1 MRKERKPYVTQRKVG
16 GWSRWYFRQTWLEGG
31 KRRERFIPLPG
42 EPDSPEF
49 DRAYWSI
56 RSGKHEAVKAPAK
69 QTWRE
74 LVTVYRSSANYLK
87 KAPRT
92 KASYNDT
99 IEWVLSANADKPV
112 ASLTPQKLRD
122 LHVKYSATPRKAD
135 MLVQIVSILT
145 NFARKKLL
153 WKIENP
159 AEGIDLYGRQR
170 EYEPWPEWMVAK
182 LETAPEVVRSAAEL
196 ILGTGQRPSAAVAMR
211 RDAFQGDW
219 MTVTDEKADD
229 TYEIFCPQP
238 LRDYLASLPVR
249 GAHVIPR
256 NLTQPLGYNAIG
268 KAFRAWRDTLGEKAK
283 PYSLHGLRKLAII
296 RLAEAGCTDAQIQ
309 AVTNQS
315 AQTVAYYRKR
325 ASRKRLSKAAMD
337 QNQTRT

>member
-16 GWSRWYFRQTWLEGG
+16 GWSRWYFRQTWLEGD
-31 KRRERFIPLPG
+31 KRRERFIPLPDD
-42 EPDSPEF
+42 PDSLEF

-56 RSGKHEAVKAPAK
+56 RSGKHEGVKPPAK

-74 LVTVYRSSANYLK
+74 LVTAYRSSPKYLK

-92 KASYNDT
+92 KASYDDT
-99 IEWVLSANADKPV
+99 IEWILTTNADKPV
-112 ASLTPQKLRD
+112 ASLTRQKLRD
-122 LHVKYSATPRKAD
+122 LHVKYAATPRKAD
-135 MLVQIVSILT
+135 ALVQIVSILT
-145 NFARKKLL
+145 NFARTQLD

-159 AEGIDLYGRQR
+159 AERLDLYGKQR
-170 EYEPWPEWMVAK
+170 EYEPWPVWMVEK
-182 LETAPEVVRSAAEL
+182 LNGAPEVVRSAAEL

-219 MTVTDEKADD
+219 MMVTDEKADD
-229 TYEIFCPQP
+229 TYEIYCPQP

-249 GAHVIPR
+249 GTHVIPK
-256 NLTQPLGYNAIG
+256 NLTEPLDYNAVG
-268 KAFRAWRDTLGEKAK
+268 KVFRTWRKGLGEKAK
-283 PYSLHGLRKLAII
+283 AYSLHGLRKLAIV

-315 AQTVAYYRKR
+315 PQTIAYYRKR
-325 ASRKRLSKAAMD
+325 ASRKKLSRAALD
-337 QNQTRT
+337 RNGNGS